1 FFFSYR
7 TIMPRMRVWLREEQD
22 YSTFLKK
29 SSRQSP
35 VNIVPGHVKT
45 DENLGNFTFVNF
57 STREVFHN
65 IVNTGHTVQINL
77 KESMVEIHGGG
88 LNGVYVM
95 HVVALKKG
103 LTTEDAMVDPE
114 GIAVLGFLI
123 EVRQCVH
130 TPYKKG
136 PWSNLTSHLMNS
148 TEPVNLTDAISMTDL
163 IGDVDL
169 TKFYRYKGSLTTP
182 MCNEVV
188 IWTVFVEPIHVHAD
202 LLQLFPTKTHL
213 TNRYQPTKALS
224 GRQIYASP
232 AVELPAG

>member
-1 FFFSYR
+1 MLLCHFLIKNTPRAFFGFIHAVLSNPPESCSLSSCSALSCSFN
-7 TIMPRMRVWLREEQD
+7 IDGV
-22 YSTFLKK
+22 FCGG
-29 SSRQSP
+29 SRQSP

-65 IVNTGHTVQINL
+65 IVNTGHTGDTEFHPGSEHLV
-77 KESMVEIHGGG
+77 
-88 LNGVYVM
+88 NGKKSRMEVGQKAM
-95 HVVALKKG
+95 CNSIVASSATIK
-103 LTTEDAMVDPE
+103 
-114 GIAVLGFLI
+114 
-123 EVRQCVH
+123 
-130 TPYKKG
+130 